1 VYERVKEGHDSL
13 DLTNKTKSMR
23 SRQMNTTTIL
33 YVGIDVSKN
42 KSDICI
48 KDQLGNDLIQ
58 RFKIANNKADLGKL
72 YETIE
77 SIKCRTPEK
86 SDVVF
91 GMEATGIYSLPLYS
105 ALKRDGHKVKLYNPI
120 QTNGFRKMNIRKT
133 RTDPID
139 SAIIADMLRYSE
151 PPQVSDVKDFN
162 LYQLRELVRIRHR
175 LIEKQTQCKVQL
187 VRNIDTIWPEYE
199 SVMKTVFGT
208 TSIAILKKYTV
219 PSKVRVKPCEE
230 FYKFVKKMSR
240 SKISHQKAEEIYNH
254 AGNIL
259 TIPELDSVITVEIK
273 ILIRQLELYEEQ
285 VESVELKIDQSMNL
299 IDSKIMS
306 IPGIGDIL
314 GAIILGEIGNV
325 DRFSSAKKL
334 IAFAGLD
341 PAVSQSGRFQNT
353 SGRIS
358 KRGSPLLRQALFLA
372 ANVAR
377 QNDDNL
383 KRFYDKKRSEGKHHF
398 SALNAVA
405 AKILRIVYWVLKNNK
420 EYQIQPN

>member
-1 VYERVKEGHDSL
+1 ML
-13 DLTNKTKSMR
+13 F
-23 SRQMNTTTIL
+23 
-33 YVGIDVSKN
+33 VGIDVSKN

-58 RFKIANNKADLGKL
+58 RFKIQNNKADLGHL

-77 SIKCRTPEK
+77 RIKSKTPGN

-105 ALKRDGHKVKLYNPI
+105 ALKRDGYKVKLYNPI

-133 RTDPID
+133 KTDPID
-139 SAIIADMLRYSE
+139 SAIIADMLRFSE
-151 PPQVSDVKDFN
+151 PPQVSDIQDLN

-175 LIEKQTQCKVQL
+175 LIEKQTVCKVQL
-187 VRNIDTIWPEYE
+187 VRNIDTIWPDY
-199 SVMKTVFGT
+199 SIVMKRVLGA
-208 TSIAILKKYTV
+208 TSIAILKKYSV
-219 PSKVRVKPCEE
+219 PSKVRAKSFEQ
-230 FYKFVKKMSR
+230 FYEFVKKMSR
-240 SKISHQKAEEIYNH
+240 SKIPRSKAEEIYTH

-259 TIPELDSVITVEIK
+259 TIPELDSIISVEIET
-273 ILIRQLELYEEQ
+273 LITQLELYDEQ
-285 VESVELKIDQSMNL
+285 IQSVEKRTDQMMKL
-299 IDSKIMS
+299 INSKIMS
-306 IPGIGDIL
+306 IPGIGDTL
-314 GAIILGEIGNV
+314 GPIILGEIGNV
-325 DRFSSAKKL
+325 DRFSSVKKL

-341 PAVSQSGRFQNT
+341 PVVIQSGRFKNMT
-353 SGRIS
+353 GHIS

-405 AKILRIVYWVLKNNK
+405 AKLLRIVYWVLKNNK
-420 EYQIQPN
+420 EYQSQLN